1 MEKVDRSMVCQIQQE
16 ERTLLRAA
24 SVTRSPCRMPSD
36 WRFPVLPGAESDRRA
51 PSKRR

>member
-1 MEKVDRSMVCQIQQE
+1 MEKVDRTMVCQIQQE

-24 SVTRSPCRMPSD
+24 PVTRSPWRMPSE
-36 WRFPVLPGAESDRRA
+36 WRFPMLPGEEGDRRA